1 MRRVLAFGLL
11 AVCCLTAV
19 VGSPQAAAGADE
31 ATPFAVRRN
40 PVVSQDPT
48 ASANEPGADA
58 PASNDGGSWWPY
70 AALAG
75 TAGAAALLC
84 AMALRRARA

>member
-1 MRRVLAFGLL
+1 MRRVLPLGLL
-11 AVCCLTAV
+11 ALCCLTACI
-19 VGSPQAAAGADE
+19 GSPQAAFGADE

-48 ASANEPGADA
+48 ASAHEPGADA
-58 PASNDGGSWWPY
+58 PASDDGRSWWPY

-75 TAGAAALLC
+75 AGGAAALLC
-84 AMALRRARA
+84 AMTLRRARA

>member
-1 MRRVLAFGLL
+1 VRHVLPFGLL
-11 AVCCLTAV
+11 ALCCLTAAI
-19 VGSPQAAAGADE
+19 GSPQAAAGTDE
-31 ATPFAVRRN
+31 AGPVAVRRN

-48 ASANEPGADA
+48 ASANEPGVDA
-58 PASNDGGSWWPY
+58 SASDDGRSWWPY